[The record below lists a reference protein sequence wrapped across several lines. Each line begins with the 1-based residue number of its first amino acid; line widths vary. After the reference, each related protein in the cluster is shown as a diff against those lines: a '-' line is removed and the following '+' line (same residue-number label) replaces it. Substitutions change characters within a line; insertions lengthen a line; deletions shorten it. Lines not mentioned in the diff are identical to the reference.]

1 MPELCRFAGMI
12 IKMLYKDNV
21 QHNKPTFMCSMANMK
36 RPLALT
42 GNCWQGLCL

>member
-12 IKMLYKDNV
+12 IKMLYKATFSTTS
-21 QHNKPTFMCSMANMK
+21 PTFMYSMGNMK

-42 GNCWQGLCL
+42 GNCRQGLCL